1 MNVKLDS
8 DVQAVLEF
16 MQTNMAASKLV
27 PVASAIGKL
36 VDFNPKR
43 CHGFNLKRGHPFVA

>member
-1 MNVKLDS
+1 MGAQMS
-8 DVQAVLEF
+8 
-16 MQTNMAASKLV
+16 
-27 PVASAIGKL
+27 I